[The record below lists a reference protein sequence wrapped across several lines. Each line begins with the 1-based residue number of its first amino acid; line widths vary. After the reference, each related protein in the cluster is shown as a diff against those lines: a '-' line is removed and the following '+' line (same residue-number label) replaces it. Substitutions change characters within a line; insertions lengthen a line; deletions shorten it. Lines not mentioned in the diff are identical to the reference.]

1 MKTKNNQINLE
12 TIASLEFYTKLSQE
26 QRKRLINWFKNQ
38 NVEFQILIFEEQRN
52 QFFKLNLLQKKE
64 ISKFAKKSRRKFK
77 KNRY

>member
-1 MKTKNNQINLE
+1 MKGKNNQINLE
-12 TIASLEFYTKLSQE
+12 IISFIEFHTKLS
-26 QRKRLINWFKNQ
+26 K
-38 NVEFQILIFEEQRN
+38 EQRN

>member
-1 MKTKNNQINLE
+1 MKVKNNQVNPEI
-12 TIASLEFYTKLSQE
+12 ISFLEFHTKLS
-26 QRKRLINWFKNQ
+26 K
-38 NVEFQILIFEEQRN
+38 EQRN